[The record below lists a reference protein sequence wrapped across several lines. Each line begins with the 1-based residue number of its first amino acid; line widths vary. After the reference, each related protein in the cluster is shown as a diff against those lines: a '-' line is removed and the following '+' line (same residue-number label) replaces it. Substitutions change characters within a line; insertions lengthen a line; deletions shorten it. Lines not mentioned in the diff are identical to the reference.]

1 MRSLALR
8 PPSIVSLFL
17 CLIIGVTTVLL
28 PQTVNADDVND
39 IDLRLFGD
47 NVTQGWEGCR
57 LGLWQSNRDPDHDRF
72 AYVFFAPI
80 PDAEELPGWVKLG
93 DEVIEIARVDI
104 GTADTGMLEPFRLY
118 RSTDSSLTVMM
129 EIMAQSRSG
138 RGIEIGDGRLTFVE
152 NDKFPFAVRVKG
164 LNGCPSAAADDVSL
178 VPAGSGSRL
187 TLGQPVDFD
196 SLDQV
201 PAPVMRAIAAQAP
214 ECAPETTA
222 GYSSAYAI
230 NDEMTLWQ
238 IPCNLYA
245 SHGSS
250 VFAVSWT
257 FYPDHATVLLFPAP
271 PGSGQPEYAGILG
284 ATVDPATASVTSVSL
299 DSGGD
304 CGVYEK
310 FELHDAEGETVEF
323 VLRELR
329 RKQTCDG
336 IESDPAAYPLIYENR

>member
-1 MRSLALR
+1 
-8 PPSIVSLFL
+8 
-17 CLIIGVTTVLL
+17 
-28 PQTVNADDVND
+28 
-39 IDLRLFGD
+39 
-47 NVTQGWEGCR
+47 
-57 LGLWQSNRDPDHDRF
+57 
-72 AYVFFAPI
+72 
-80 PDAEELPGWVKLG
+80 
-93 DEVIEIARVDI
+93 
-104 GTADTGMLEPFRLY
+104 
-118 RSTDSSLTVMM
+118 
-129 EIMAQSRSG
+129 
-138 RGIEIGDGRLTFVE
+138 
-152 NDKFPFAVRVKG
+152 

-178 VPAGSGSRL
+178 VPAGSGSR
-187 TLGQPVDFD
+187 PDPW
-196 SLDQV
+196 
-201 PAPVMRAIAAQAP
+201 PAGGFRQSRPGARAGHARHCREAP
-214 ECAPETTA
+214 ECEPETTA

-245 SHGSS
+245 SHASS

-257 FYPDHATVLLFPAP
+257 YYPDHATVLLFPAP